1 MPRRLR
7 RRKSS
12 ISITSSSDDNQQQSS
27 STFLLA
33 LDERD
38 ESWTIGK
45 QIWMFNTIGNRKQ
58 SKSWRSIIIQM
69 SLIMATIIFCF
80 YTYFWFEHFHYYLT
94 RFYAHHVDDHHAQHV
109 LGHKLIRNRSHAE
122 AFHWFRKSADH
133 GHPHS
138 AYNLA
143 VGHLSGYRTDVK
155 QGIRINNLMMKIERK
170 KLFNLSNFYI
180 GEVRQLLRFAA
191 KNGVQEA
198 RELLR
203 GLCREKP
210 KYCDL

>member
-1 MPRRLR
+1 M
-7 RRKSS
+7 
-12 ISITSSSDDNQQQSS
+12 IINNNQ
-27 STFLLA
+27 STFLLP

-45 QIWMFNTIGNRKQ
+45 QIWMFNSIGNRKQ
-58 SKSWRSIIIQM
+58 SESWRSIIIQM

-155 QGIRINNLMMKIERK
+155 QG
-170 KLFNLSNFYI
+170 
-180 GEVRQLLRFAA
+180 EVRQLLRFAA

>member
-12 ISITSSSDDNQQQSS
+12 LLIHGSSSPSNRIALLSS
-27 STFLLA
+27 A
-33 LDERD
+33 EACDEA
-38 ESWTIGK
+38 SVIGK
-45 QIWMFNTIGNRKQ
+45 GKLLHPNWRKE
-58 SKSWRSIIIQM
+58 SESWRSTLLQI
-69 SLIMATIIFCF
+69 SLIMATIVLCC
-80 YTYFWFEHFHYYLT
+80 YTYFWFEHFHYHLT

-122 AFHWFRKSADH
+122 AFQWFRKSADH

-155 QGIRINNLMMKIERK
+155 QGNK
-170 KLFNLSNFYI
+170 
-180 GEVRQLLRFAA
+180 Q
-191 KNGVQEA
+191 
-198 RELLR
+198 
-203 GLCREKP
+203 
-210 KYCDL
+210 

>member
-1 MPRRLR
+1 MNVISFFFVLFLSKMPRRLR

-12 ISITSSSDDNQQQSS
+12 ISIASSSDDNQQQS
-27 STFLLA
+27 TFLLP

-45 QIWMFNTIGNRKQ
+45 QMWMFNSIGNRKQ
-58 SKSWRSIIIQM
+58 SESWRSIIIQM

-155 QGIRINNLMMKIERK
+155 QG
-170 KLFNLSNFYI
+170 
-180 GEVRQLLRFAA
+180 EVRQLLRFAA

-198 RELLR
+198 HELLR